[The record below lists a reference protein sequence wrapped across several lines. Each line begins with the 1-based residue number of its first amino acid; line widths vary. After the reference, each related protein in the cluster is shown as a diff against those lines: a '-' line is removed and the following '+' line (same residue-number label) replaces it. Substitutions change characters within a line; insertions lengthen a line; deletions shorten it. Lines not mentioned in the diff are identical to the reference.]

1 MGGAY
6 FHPGPSLGRIRTM
19 SKVCV
24 VGHVTS
30 ESIVVG
36 GHRSG
41 PTVGG
46 TGFFSSFA
54 YRKLGLDTTLVT
66 KVADNDRGNL
76 LSKLEHAGI
85 TIHCLRSAETL
96 QFENIY
102 PSSDPNLRLQNIL
115 GFADPLTTDDLVDVF
130 ADVFH
135 LGPLASGDIEAPLFA
150 ELATRGTVALDGQ
163 GLLRLRQP
171 GQVVLQMTPTI
182 RNLVQHARILKA
194 DSEEARL
201 LTGCNSTRDALT
213 ELQSWGPSEIL
224 ITDGSRGSSIC
235 SPEGMWEIPA
245 YPPTDAVDPTGCGDT
260 YLAGYVTARLKGLSP
275 YQSAHIGA
283 AAASQKL
290 AYAGPLQASFEELSE
305 QINSWS

>member
-1 MGGAY
+1 
-6 FHPGPSLGRIRTM
+6 M

-36 GHRSG
+36 GHRSD

-54 YRKLGLDTTLVT
+54 YQKLGLDTTLVT
-66 KVADNDRGNL
+66 KVAENDWADL
-76 LSKLEHAGI
+76 LTKLEHAGVKI
-85 TIHCLRSAETL
+85 RCLPSAETL

-102 PSSDPNLRLQNIL
+102 PSSDPNLRFQNIS
-115 GFADPLTTDDLVDVF
+115 GFADPLTTDDLVDVI

-135 LGPLASGDIEAPLFA
+135 LGPLAAGDIEPALFA
-150 ELATRGTVALDGQ
+150 ELATRGAVALDVQ

-171 GQVVLQMTPTI
+171 GQVVLQMASTI

-194 DSEEARL
+194 DTEEAQL

-224 ITDGSRGSSIC
+224 ITDGSRGSNIC
-235 SPEGMWEIPA
+235 SPEGIWEIPA
-245 YPPTDAVDPTGCGDT
+245 YPPTDVVDPTGCGDT

-283 AAASQKL
+283 LAASHKL
-290 AYAGPLQASFEELSE
+290 EYTGPLQTSFDELSE
-305 QINSWS
+305 KIALEAEAVDPMTADLH

>member
-1 MGGAY
+1 
-6 FHPGPSLGRIRTM
+6 M

-36 GHRSG
+36 GHRSN

-66 KVADNDRGNL
+66 KVADNDREYL
-76 LSKLEHAGI
+76 LSKLEHAGV
-85 TIHCLRSAETL
+85 TIRCLRSPETL

-102 PSSDPNLRLQNIL
+102 PSSEPNLRVQNISE
-115 GFADPLTTDDLVDVF
+115 FADPLTTDDLVDVF

-135 LGPLASGDIEAPLFA
+135 LGPLASGDIEPLLFE

-163 GLLRLRQP
+163 GLLRLRRP
-171 GQVVLQMTPTI
+171 GQVVLQMAPTI
-182 RNLVQHARILKA
+182 RNLVQHVGILKA
-194 DSEEARL
+194 DTEEARL
-201 LTGCNSTRDALT
+201 LTGCNSTRNALT

-235 SPEGMWEIPA
+235 SSEGMWKIPA
-245 YPPTDAVDPTGCGDT
+245 YPPTAVVDPTGCGDT

-275 YQSAHIGA
+275 YLSAHVGA
-283 AAASQKL
+283 VAASHKL

-305 QINSWS
+305 HIPLKAEEIDSVAADLH

>member
-1 MGGAY
+1 
-6 FHPGPSLGRIRTM
+6 M

-36 GHRSG
+36 GHRSD

-66 KVADNDRGNL
+66 KVAENDWADL
-76 LSKLEHAGI
+76 LTKLEHAGVKI
-85 TIHCLRSAETL
+85 RCLPSAETL

-102 PSSDPNLRLQNIL
+102 PSSDPNLRFQNIS
-115 GFADPLTTDDLVDVF
+115 GFADPLTTDDLVDVI

-135 LGPLASGDIEAPLFA
+135 LGPLATGDIEPALFA

-171 GQVVLQMTPTI
+171 GQVVLQMASTI
-182 RNLVQHARILKA
+182 RNLVQHTRILKA
-194 DSEEARL
+194 DTEEARL

-224 ITDGSRGSSIC
+224 ITDGSRGSNIC
-235 SPEGMWEIPA
+235 SPEGIWEIPA
-245 YPPTDAVDPTGCGDT
+245 YPPTDVVDPTGCGDT

-283 AAASQKL
+283 LAASHKL
-290 AYAGPLQASFEELSE
+290 EYTGPLQASFDELSE
-305 QINSWS
+305 EITLEAEAVDPVTADLH

>member
-1 MGGAY
+1 
-6 FHPGPSLGRIRTM
+6 M

-36 GHRSG
+36 GHRSD

-54 YRKLGLDTTLVT
+54 YQKLGLDTTLVT
-66 KVADNDRGNL
+66 KVAENDWADL
-76 LSKLEHAGI
+76 LTKLEHAGVKI
-85 TIHCLRSAETL
+85 RCLPSAETL

-102 PSSDPNLRLQNIL
+102 PSSDPNLRLQNIS
-115 GFADPLTTDDLVDVF
+115 GFADPLTTDDLVDVI

-135 LGPLASGDIEAPLFA
+135 LGPLAAGDIEPALFA
-150 ELATRGTVALDGQ
+150 ELATRGAVALDVQ

-171 GQVVLQMTPTI
+171 GQVVLQMASTI

-194 DSEEARL
+194 DTEEARL
-201 LTGCNSTRDALT
+201 LTGCISTRDALT

-224 ITDGSRGSSIC
+224 ITDGSRGSNIC
-235 SPEGMWEIPA
+235 SPEGIWEIPA
-245 YPPTDAVDPTGCGDT
+245 YPPTDVVDPTGCGDT

-283 AAASQKL
+283 LAASHKL
-290 AYAGPLQASFEELSE
+290 EYTGPLQTSFDELSE
-305 QINSWS
+305 KIALEAEAVDPMTADLR

>member
-1 MGGAY
+1 
-6 FHPGPSLGRIRTM
+6 M

-36 GHRSG
+36 GHRSD

-66 KVADNDRGNL
+66 KVAENDWADL
-76 LSKLEHAGI
+76 LTKLEHAGVKI
-85 TIHCLRSAETL
+85 RCLPSAETL
-96 QFENIY
+96 RFENIY
-102 PSSDPNLRLQNIL
+102 PSSDPNLRFQNIS
-115 GFADPLTTDDLVDVF
+115 GFADPLTTDDLVDVI

-135 LGPLASGDIEAPLFA
+135 LGPLAAGDIEPALFA
-150 ELATRGTVALDGQ
+150 ALATRGAVALAVQ

-171 GQVVLQMTPTI
+171 GQVVLQMASTI

-194 DSEEARL
+194 DTEEARL

-224 ITDGSRGSSIC
+224 ITDGSRGSNIC
-235 SPEGMWEIPA
+235 SPEGIWEIPA
-245 YPPTDAVDPTGCGDT
+245 YPPTDVVDPTGCGDT
-260 YLAGYVTARLKGLSP
+260 YLASYVTARLKGLSP

-283 AAASQKL
+283 LAASHKL
-290 AYAGPLQASFEELSE
+290 EYTGPLQTSFDELSE
-305 QINSWS
+305 KIALEAEAVDPVTADLH

>member
-1 MGGAY
+1 
-6 FHPGPSLGRIRTM
+6 M

-36 GHRSG
+36 GRRSE

-66 KVADNDRGNL
+66 KVAENDWADL
-76 LSKLEHAGI
+76 LTKLEHAGV
-85 TIHCLRSAETL
+85 TIHYLPSAETL

-102 PSSDPNLRLQNIL
+102 PSSDPNLRLQNIS
-115 GFADPLTTDDLVDVF
+115 GFADPLTTGDLVDVS

-135 LGPLASGDIEAPLFA
+135 LGPLAAGDIEPALFA
-150 ELATRGTVALDGQ
+150 ELATRGAVALDVQ

-171 GQVVLQMTPTI
+171 GQVVLQMSSTI

-194 DSEEARL
+194 DTEEARL

-224 ITDGSRGSSIC
+224 ITDGSRGSNIC
-235 SPEGMWEIPA
+235 STEGIWEIPA
-245 YPPTDAVDPTGCGDT
+245 YPPTDVVDPTGCGDT

-275 YQSAHIGA
+275 CQSAHIGA
-283 AAASQKL
+283 LAASHKL
-290 AYAGPLQASFEELSE
+290 EYTGPLQTSFDELSE
-305 QINSWS
+305 RIALETEAVDSVITGFH

>member
-1 MGGAY
+1 
-6 FHPGPSLGRIRTM
+6 M

-30 ESIVVG
+30 EFITVG

-46 TGFFSSFA
+46 TGFYSSFA
-54 YRKLGLDTTLVT
+54 YQKLGLDTTLVT
-66 KVADNDRGNL
+66 KVADNDRADL
-76 LSKLEHAGI
+76 LTKLEHAGVKI
-85 TIHCLRSAETL
+85 RCLPSIETL

-135 LGPLASGDIEAPLFA
+135 LGPLASGDIEAPLFG
-150 ELATRGTVALDGQ
+150 ELATRGTVALDVQ

-201 LTGCNSTRDALT
+201 LTGCDSTRDALT

-260 YLAGYVTARLKGLSP
+260 YLTGYVTARLKGLSP

-283 AAASQKL
+283 VAASHKL
-290 AYAGPLQASFEELSE
+290 KYAGPLQASFEELSE
-305 QINSWS
+305 QFRLKAKEVDSVTADPH

>member
-1 MGGAY
+1 
-6 FHPGPSLGRIRTM
+6 M
-19 SKVCV
+19 SKGCG

-36 GHRSG
+36 GHRSD

-66 KVADNDRGNL
+66 KVAENDWADL
-76 LSKLEHAGI
+76 LTKLEHAGVKI
-85 TIHCLRSAETL
+85 RCLPSAETL
-96 QFENIY
+96 RFENIY
-102 PSSDPNLRLQNIL
+102 PSSDPNLRFQNIS
-115 GFADPLTTDDLVDVF
+115 GFADPLTTDDLVDVI

-135 LGPLASGDIEAPLFA
+135 LGPLAAGDIEPALFA
-150 ELATRGTVALDGQ
+150 ELATRGAVALDVQ

-171 GQVVLQMTPTI
+171 GQVVLQMASTI

-194 DSEEARL
+194 DTEEAQL

-224 ITDGSRGSSIC
+224 ITDGSRGSNIC
-235 SPEGMWEIPA
+235 SPEGIWEIPA
-245 YPPTDAVDPTGCGDT
+245 YPPTDVVDPTGCGDT
-260 YLAGYVTARLKGLSP
+260 YLASYVTARLKGLSP

-283 AAASQKL
+283 LAASHKL
-290 AYAGPLQASFEELSE
+290 EYTGPLQTSFDELSE
-305 QINSWS
+305 KIALEAEAVNPVTADLH

>member
-1 MGGAY
+1 
-6 FHPGPSLGRIRTM
+6 M

-36 GHRSG
+36 GHRSD

-66 KVADNDRGNL
+66 KVAENDWADL
-76 LSKLEHAGI
+76 LTKLEHAGVKI
-85 TIHCLRSAETL
+85 RCLPSAETL

-102 PSSDPNLRLQNIL
+102 PSSDPNLRFQNIS
-115 GFADPLTTDDLVDVF
+115 GFADPLTTDDLVDVI

-135 LGPLASGDIEAPLFA
+135 LGPLAAGDIEPALFA
-150 ELATRGTVALDGQ
+150 ELATRGAVALAVQ

-171 GQVVLQMTPTI
+171 GQVVLQMASTI

-194 DSEEARL
+194 DTEEARL

-224 ITDGSRGSSIC
+224 ITDGSRGSNIC
-235 SPEGMWEIPA
+235 SPEGIWEIPA
-245 YPPTDAVDPTGCGDT
+245 YPPTDVVDPTGCGDT

-283 AAASQKL
+283 LAASHKL
-290 AYAGPLQASFEELSE
+290 EYTGPLQTSFDELSVKIALE
-305 QINSWS
+305 AKAVDPVTADLH

>member
-1 MGGAY
+1 
-6 FHPGPSLGRIRTM
+6 M

-30 ESIVVG
+30 ESIVVD

-66 KVADNDRGNL
+66 KVANNDRGHL
-76 LSKLEHAGI
+76 LTKLQHAGI
-85 TIHCLRSAETL
+85 TIHCPASRETL

-102 PSSDPNLRLQNIL
+102 PSSDPNLRLQSISE
-115 GFADPLTTDDLVDVF
+115 FADPLTTNDLVDVF

-135 LGPLASGDIEAPLFA
+135 LGPLAAGDIEPPLFE

-171 GQVVLQMTPTI
+171 GQVVRQMAPTI
-182 RNLVQHARILKA
+182 RDLVQHAHILKA
-194 DSEEARL
+194 DIEEARL
-201 LTGCNSTRDALT
+201 LTSCDSVRNALI

-224 ITDGSRGSSIC
+224 ITDGSRGSIIC
-235 SPEGMWEIPA
+235 TPEGMWEIPA
-245 YPPTDAVDPTGCGDT
+245 YPPSDAVDPTGCGDT
-260 YLAGYVTARLKGLSP
+260 YLAGYVTARLRGLSP
-275 YQSAHIGA
+275 FQSAHIGA
-283 AAASQKL
+283 VAASHKL
-290 AYAGPLQASFEELSE
+290 AYAGPLQASFDELSDKIPLGAE
-305 QINSWS
+305 TIDSVTAGLH

>member
-1 MGGAY
+1 M
-6 FHPGPSLGRIRTM
+6 P
-19 SKVCV
+19 KVCV

-36 GHRSG
+36 RRRSG

-54 YRKLGLDTTLVT
+54 YRNMGLDTTLVT
-66 KVADNDRGNL
+66 KVADNDRVNL
-76 LSKLEHAGI
+76 LSKLEHAGV
-85 TIHCLRSAETL
+85 TIRCLRSAETL
-96 QFENIY
+96 QFENVY

-135 LGPLASGDIEAPLFA
+135 LGPLAWGDVEVPLFA
-150 ELATRGTVALDGQ
+150 ELATRGAVALDGQ
-163 GLLRLRQP
+163 GLLRLRRP
-171 GQVVLQMTPTI
+171 GQVVLQMTSTI
-182 RNLVQHARILKA
+182 RNLVKHARIFKA
-194 DSEEARL
+194 DTEEARL

-235 SPEGMWEIPA
+235 SSEGIWEIPA

-283 AAASQKL
+283 VAASHKL
-290 AYAGPLQASFEELSE
+290 GYAGPLQASFKELSE
-305 QINSWS
+305 RIAREAEIVDPVKADLH

>member
-1 MGGAY
+1 M
-6 FHPGPSLGRIRTM
+6 P
-19 SKVCV
+19 KVCV

-30 ESIVVG
+30 ESIVVD
-36 GHRSG
+36 GHRIG
-41 PTVGG
+41 PTIGG

-66 KVADNDRGNL
+66 KVADHDRGNL
-76 LSKLEHAGI
+76 LTKLEHAGV
-85 TIHCLRSAETL
+85 TIRCLRSPKTL
-96 QFENIY
+96 QYENIY
-102 PSSDPNLRLQNIL
+102 PSSDPNLRLQNISE
-115 GFADPLTTDDLVDVF
+115 FAEPLTIDDLVDVF

-135 LGPLASGDIEAPLFA
+135 LGPLAAGDIEPPLFA

-163 GLLRLRQP
+163 GLLRRRQT

-182 RNLVQHARILKA
+182 RNLVKHAHILKA

-235 SPEGMWEIPA
+235 SSEGMWKIPA
-245 YPPTDAVDPTGCGDT
+245 YPPTAVVDPTGCGDT

-283 AAASQKL
+283 AAASHKL
-290 AYAGPLQASFEELSE
+290 AYAGPLQASFKELSE

>member
-1 MGGAY
+1 
-6 FHPGPSLGRIRTM
+6 M

-36 GHRSG
+36 GHRSA

-76 LSKLEHAGI
+76 LTTLEHAGV
-85 TIHCLRSAETL
+85 TIRCLGSWETL

-102 PSSDPNLRLQNIL
+102 PSSDPNLRLQSISR
-115 GFADPLTTDDLVDVF
+115 FADPLTTDDLVDVF

-135 LGPLASGDIEAPLFA
+135 LGPLAAGDIEPPLFE
-150 ELATRGTVALDGQ
+150 ELAARGTVALDGQ
-163 GLLRLRQP
+163 GLLRLRRP
-171 GQVVLQMTPTI
+171 GQVVLQMAPKI
-182 RNLVQHARILKA
+182 RNLVQHARILKTDA
-194 DSEEARL
+194 EEARL
-201 LTGCNSTRDALT
+201 LTGCNSTQDALT

-245 YPPTDAVDPTGCGDT
+245 YPPTDPVDPTGCGDT
-260 YLAGYVTARLKGLSP
+260 YLAGYVTARLKGLTP
-275 YQSAHIGA
+275 HQSAHVGA
-283 AAASQKL
+283 VAASHKL
-290 AYAGPLQASFEELSE
+290 AYAGPLQASFDELSE
-305 QINSWS
+305 QIALEAEAVDPATTSHH

>member
-1 MGGAY
+1 M
-6 FHPGPSLGRIRTM
+6 P
-19 SKVCV
+19 KVCV

-30 ESIVVG
+30 EFITVG
-36 GHRSG
+36 GHRTG

-46 TGFFSSFA
+46 TGFYSSFA
-54 YRKLGLDTTLVT
+54 YQKLGLDTTLVT

-76 LSKLEHAGI
+76 LTKLEHAGV
-85 TIHCLRSAETL
+85 TIRCLRSPKTL
-96 QFENIY
+96 QFENNY
-102 PSSDPNLRLQNIL
+102 SSSDPNLRVQNIS
-115 GFADPLTTDDLVDVF
+115 GFADPLITDDLVDVF

-171 GQVVLQMTPTI
+171 GQVVLQMVPTI
-182 RNLVQHARILKA
+182 RDLIHHVRILKA
-194 DSEEARL
+194 DTEEARL
-201 LTGCNSTRDALT
+201 LTGCNSNRDALT
-213 ELQSWGPSEIL
+213 ELHSWGPSEIL

-235 SPEGMWEIPA
+235 TPEGMWEIPA
-245 YPPTDAVDPTGCGDT
+245 YSPTDGVDPTGCGDT

-275 YQSAHIGA
+275 YQSAHVGA
-283 AAASQKL
+283 VAASHKL

-305 QINSWS
+305 QIPLKADKIDSV

>member
-1 MGGAY
+1 
-6 FHPGPSLGRIRTM
+6 M

-30 ESIVVG
+30 ESIVVD
-36 GHRSG
+36 GHRSNL
-41 PTVGG
+41 TVGG

-76 LSKLEHAGI
+76 LTKLENTGV
-85 TIHCLRSAETL
+85 TIRCLDSPETL

-102 PSSDPNLRLQNIL
+102 PSSDSNLRLQSIS
-115 GFADPLTTDDLVDVF
+115 GFAQPLTTDDLVDVF

-135 LGPLASGDIEAPLFA
+135 LGPLAAGDIEPPLF
-150 ELATRGTVALDGQ
+150 EQLATRGTVALDGQ

-171 GQVVLQMTPTI
+171 GQVVLQMAPTI
-182 RNLVQHARILKA
+182 RNLVQHVRILKA
-194 DSEEARL
+194 DTEEARL

-235 SPEGMWEIPA
+235 SPEGIWEIPA
-245 YPPTDAVDPTGCGDT
+245 YHPTAVVDPTGCGDT

-275 YQSAHIGA
+275 HQSAHIGA
-283 AAASQKL
+283 AAASHKL
-290 AYAGPLQASFEELSE
+290 AYAGPLQASFDELSE
-305 QINSWS
+305 QIALEAEVFDPVTIGPN

>member
-1 MGGAY
+1 
-6 FHPGPSLGRIRTM
+6 M

-36 GHRSG
+36 GHRSD

-66 KVADNDRGNL
+66 KVAENDWADL
-76 LSKLEHAGI
+76 LTKLEHAGVKI
-85 TIHCLRSAETL
+85 RCLPSAETL

-102 PSSDPNLRLQNIL
+102 PSSDPNLRLQNIS
-115 GFADPLTTDDLVDVF
+115 GFADPLTTDDLVDVI

-135 LGPLASGDIEAPLFA
+135 LGPLAAGDIEPALFA
-150 ELATRGTVALDGQ
+150 ELATRGAVALDVQ

-171 GQVVLQMTPTI
+171 GQVVLQMASTI

-194 DSEEARL
+194 DTEEARL

-224 ITDGSRGSSIC
+224 ITDGSRGSNIC
-235 SPEGMWEIPA
+235 SPEGIWEIPA
-245 YPPTDAVDPTGCGDT
+245 YPPTDVVDPTGCGDT

-283 AAASQKL
+283 LAASHKL
-290 AYAGPLQASFEELSE
+290 EYTGPLQASFDELSE
-305 QINSWS
+305 EIALEAEAVDPVTADLH

>member
-1 MGGAY
+1 
-6 FHPGPSLGRIRTM
+6 M

-76 LSKLEHAGI
+76 LTKLEHAGV
-85 TIHCLRSAETL
+85 TIRCLRSPKTL
-96 QFENIY
+96 QFENNY
-102 PSSDPNLRLQNIL
+102 SSSDPNLRVQNIS

-275 YQSAHIGA
+275 YQSAHVGA
-283 AAASQKL
+283 VAASHKL
-290 AYAGPLQASFEELSE
+290 AYAGPLQASFDELSE
-305 QINSWS
+305 EIALEAEAVDPVTADLH

>member
-1 MGGAY
+1 
-6 FHPGPSLGRIRTM
+6 M

-36 GHRSG
+36 GHRSD

-66 KVADNDRGNL
+66 KVAENDWADL
-76 LSKLEHAGI
+76 LTKLEHAGVKI
-85 TIHCLRSAETL
+85 RCLPSAETL
-96 QFENIY
+96 RFENIY
-102 PSSDPNLRLQNIL
+102 PSSDPNLRFQNIS
-115 GFADPLTTDDLVDVF
+115 GFADPLTTDDLVDVI

-135 LGPLASGDIEAPLFA
+135 LGPLAAGDIQPALFA
-150 ELATRGTVALDGQ
+150 ELATRGAVALVVQ

-171 GQVVLQMTPTI
+171 GQVVLQMASTI

-194 DSEEARL
+194 DTEEAQL

-224 ITDGSRGSSIC
+224 ITDGSRGSNIC
-235 SPEGMWEIPA
+235 SPEGIWEIPA
-245 YPPTDAVDPTGCGDT
+245 YPPTDVVDPTGCGDT

-283 AAASQKL
+283 LAASHKL
-290 AYAGPLQASFEELSE
+290 EYTGPLQTSFDELSE
-305 QINSWS
+305 KIALEAEAVNPVTADLH

>member
-1 MGGAY
+1 
-6 FHPGPSLGRIRTM
+6 M

-36 GHRSG
+36 GYRSD

-46 TGFFSSFA
+46 TGFFASFA

-66 KVADNDRGNL
+66 KVAENDWVDL
-76 LSKLEHAGI
+76 LAKLEHAGVKI
-85 TIHCLRSAETL
+85 RCLPSAETL

-102 PSSDPNLRLQNIL
+102 PSSDPNLRFQNIS
-115 GFADPLTTDDLVDVF
+115 GFADPLTTDDLVDVI

-135 LGPLASGDIEAPLFA
+135 LGPLAAGDIEPALFA
-150 ELATRGTVALDGQ
+150 ELATRGAVALDVQ

-171 GQVVLQMTPTI
+171 GQVVLQMAPTI

-194 DSEEARL
+194 DTEEAQL

-235 SPEGMWEIPA
+235 SSEGMWKIPA

-283 AAASQKL
+283 VAASHKL
-290 AYAGPLQASFEELSE
+290 EYAGPLQASFEELSE
-305 QINSWS
+305 QIPLKAEEIDSVTADLH

>member
-1 MGGAY
+1 
-6 FHPGPSLGRIRTM
+6 M

-36 GHRSG
+36 GHRSS

-66 KVADNDRGNL
+66 KVAENDWADL
-76 LSKLEHAGI
+76 LTKLEHAGVKI
-85 TIHCLRSAETL
+85 RCLPSAETL
-96 QFENIY
+96 RFENIY
-102 PSSDPNLRLQNIL
+102 PSSDPNLRFQNIS
-115 GFADPLTTDDLVDVF
+115 GFADPLTTDDLVDVI

-135 LGPLASGDIEAPLFA
+135 LGPLAAGDIEPALFA
-150 ELATRGTVALDGQ
+150 ELATRGAVALDVQ

-171 GQVVLQMTPTI
+171 GQVVLQMASTI

-194 DSEEARL
+194 DTEEAQL

-224 ITDGSRGSSIC
+224 ITDGSRGSNIC
-235 SPEGMWEIPA
+235 SPEGIWEIPA
-245 YPPTDAVDPTGCGDT
+245 YPPTDVVDPTGCGDT

-283 AAASQKL
+283 LAASHKL
-290 AYAGPLQASFEELSE
+290 EYTGPLQASFDELSE
-305 QINSWS
+305 EITLKAEAVDPVTADLH

>member
-1 MGGAY
+1 
-6 FHPGPSLGRIRTM
+6 M

-36 GHRSG
+36 GHRSD

-66 KVADNDRGNL
+66 KVAENDWADL
-76 LSKLEHAGI
+76 LTKLEHAGVKI
-85 TIHCLRSAETL
+85 RCLPSAETL

-102 PSSDPNLRLQNIL
+102 PSSDPNLRFQNIS
-115 GFADPLTTDDLVDVF
+115 GFADPLTTDDLVDVI

-135 LGPLASGDIEAPLFA
+135 LGPLAAGDIEPALFA
-150 ELATRGTVALDGQ
+150 ELATRGAVALDVQ

-171 GQVVLQMTPTI
+171 GQVVLQMASTI

-194 DSEEARL
+194 DTEEAQL

-224 ITDGSRGSSIC
+224 ITDGSRGSNIC
-235 SPEGMWEIPA
+235 SPEGIWEIPA
-245 YPPTDAVDPTGCGDT
+245 YPPTDVVDPTGCGDT

-283 AAASQKL
+283 LAASHKL
-290 AYAGPLQASFEELSE
+290 EYTGPLQASFDELSE
-305 QINSWS
+305 EIALEAEAVDPVTADLH

>member
-1 MGGAY
+1 
-6 FHPGPSLGRIRTM
+6 M

-36 GHRSG
+36 GHRSD

-76 LSKLEHAGI
+76 LTKLEHTGV
-85 TIHCLRSAETL
+85 TIRCLDSRETL

-102 PSSDPNLRLQNIL
+102 PSSDPNLRLQNIS
-115 GFADPLTTDDLVDVF
+115 GFADPLTTDDLVDVI

-135 LGPLASGDIEAPLFA
+135 LGPLAAGDIEPALFA
-150 ELATRGTVALDGQ
+150 ELATRGAVALDVQ

-171 GQVVLQMTPTI
+171 GQVVLQMASTI

-194 DSEEARL
+194 DTEEARL

-224 ITDGSRGSSIC
+224 ITDGSRGSNIC
-235 SPEGMWEIPA
+235 SPEGIWEIPA
-245 YPPTDAVDPTGCGDT
+245 YPPTDVVDPTGCGDT

-283 AAASQKL
+283 LAASHKL
-290 AYAGPLQASFEELSE
+290 EYTGPLQTSFDELSE
-305 QINSWS
+305 KIALEAEAVDPVTADLH

>member
-1 MGGAY
+1 
-6 FHPGPSLGRIRTM
+6 M

-30 ESIVVG
+30 ESIVVD
-36 GHRSG
+36 GHRSNL
-41 PTVGG
+41 TVGG

-76 LSKLEHAGI
+76 LTKLENTGV
-85 TIHCLRSAETL
+85 TIRCLDSPETL

-102 PSSDPNLRLQNIL
+102 PSSDSNLRLQSIS
-115 GFADPLTTDDLVDVF
+115 GFAQPLTTDDLVDVF

-135 LGPLASGDIEAPLFA
+135 LGPLAAGDIEPPLF
-150 ELATRGTVALDGQ
+150 EQLATRGTVALDGQ

-171 GQVVLQMTPTI
+171 GQVVLEMAPTI
-182 RNLVQHARILKA
+182 RNLVQHAHILKA
-194 DSEEARL
+194 DTEEARL
-201 LTGCNSTRDALT
+201 LTGCDSTRNALT
-213 ELQSWGPSEIL
+213 ELQNWGPREIL

-235 SPEGMWEIPA
+235 SPEGIWEIPA
-245 YPPTDAVDPTGCGDT
+245 YHPTAVVDPTGCGDT

-275 YQSAHIGA
+275 HQSAHIGA
-283 AAASQKL
+283 AAASHKL
-290 AYAGPLQASFEELSE
+290 AYAGPLQASFDELSE
-305 QINSWS
+305 QIALEAEAFDPVTTGPN